1 MTAVQPRL
9 TADDLKARI
18 DIVEF
23 IRSYGVDLRQ
33 DGSELRA
40 CCPFHDEKT
49 PSFTVTP
56 YRQVFHCFGCG
67 ASGSAIDFAQ
77 QWKSCS
83 LAEAIHECEQ
93 WLGGAVA
100 ASSAPVVR
108 REGAGSKKKAGDWL
122 PVIPAPD
129 SAGDP
134 PAEFVKRK
142 DGQRVAFPIVARWA
156 YRDADGALVGYVNR
170 FEFTKD
176 DGSTGKDV
184 IPCVFAKNQTTGRSE
199 WRWLSFPKPR
209 PLYGLPYLA
218 ARPAAQVLVVEGEK
232 TRDAAQRLLPGLVV
246 VTWPGGSKA
255 IGHVDW
261 SPLAGRKVVLWPD
274 RDPAG
279 TAAMEGW
286 IDARH
291 DLKSGVLQM
300 LDGVAAGVRVVDP
313 PAGDADGWDLADGE
327 AEGWTTDDV
336 MAHIRAAMRDPRAPV
351 LEHHAPANDNEPPL
365 DYDEPPVHFLPD
377 YGDPDDNDEPFR
389 PLGYGPGPVYYYM
402 PKGTRLVME
411 LSLSGHSPANLLGLA
426 PLKYWENRYAAGDTM
441 KRGNWQLAANSLI
454 QQSECEGLFTQDR
467 IRGRGAWWDDGKAVI
482 HVGKSVIIDGMQYPL
497 HKVRSRYVYQQGK
510 PLDVHLDDPLS
521 NAEAHE
527 LARLC
532 DMPSWQKPI
541 NGKLL
546 AGWIFLAPVCGALRW
561 RPHIWVTGS
570 AGSGKSSIV
579 RLILKR
585 ALGNI
590 AIDGASSTSEAGLRQ
605 TLQSDGLPVVFDEME
620 TDDRNSKA
628 RIDEIMKLVTLA
640 SDDNGMIIKGS
651 SSGKAVT
658 YSIRTMFTFASIA
671 VNLSQH
677 AARTRVTVLE
687 VLKRQQTDE
696 NRAHY
701 EEMIRKSATL
711 LTPEYVERL
720 HARAV
725 RMIPVIRQNV
735 EVFAQAA
742 AIKFGDQ
749 RMGDQIGTLLAGA
762 YCLQSKNVIDLEKA
776 TEWMNGK
783 DWTEILSVN
792 DDSDEVLCLRRILE
806 QLIDVD
812 TIHGRVRLSI
822 EDLVACAGYR
832 RTLAGIDPATSNEV
846 LKRYGL
852 QVADDCMLVAN
863 KHTQLAKLL
872 AESSWVNAWPATLSR
887 ISGARRVEPK
897 YFTLGTA
904 SNRQRCVAI
913 PFSVIFG

>member
-1 MTAVQPRL
+1 MTA
-9 TADDLKARI
+9 ADLKARI

-23 IRSYGVDLRQ
+23 IRSYGVDLKP
-33 DGSELRA
+33 DGAEWRA
-40 CCPFHDEKT
+40 CCPFHDERT

-56 YRQVFHCFGCG
+56 DRQLYKCFGCG
-67 ASGSAIDFAQ
+67 SAGSVIDFAQ
-77 QWKSCS
+77 QWKSCN
-83 LAEAIHECEQ
+83 LPDAIRECQE
-93 WLGGAVA
+93 WLGGAAA
-100 ASSAPVVR
+100 ASEAPVNVR
-108 REGAGSKKKAGDWL
+108 TDRQVKAQNWEL
-122 PVIPAPD
+122 IIPAPAD
-129 SAGDP
+129 VP
-134 PAEFVKRK
+134 PPPDEFVKRK
-142 DGQRVAFPIVARWA
+142 DGQRVAYPIIARWA
-156 YRDADGALVGYVNR
+156 YRDANGGLIGYVNR
-170 FEFTKD
+170 YEVPKP
-176 DGSTGKDV
+176 DGTIGKEV
-184 IPCVFAKNQTTGRSE
+184 TPCVWARNTTTGRCQWK
-199 WRWLSFPKPR
+199 WRAFNTPR
-209 PLYGLPYLA
+209 PLYGLPDLA

-246 VTWPGGSKA
+246 VTWAGGGNAAKHA
-255 IGHVDW
+255 DW
-261 SPLAGRKVVLWPD
+261 SPLAGRKVVLWAD
-274 RDPAG
+274 RDAAG
-279 TAAMEGW
+279 VAAMEGY
-286 IDARH
+286 IDQRH
-291 DLKSGVLQM
+291 TIKPGVLQM
-300 LDGVAAGVRVVDP
+300 LEGMATGVRVVDP
-313 PAGDADGWDLADGE
+313 PAGDDDGWDLADAE
-327 AEGWTTDDV
+327 AEGWTTEAV
-336 MAHIRAAMRDPRAPV
+336 MSHIRGAMREPRPPV
-351 LEHHAPANDNEPPL
+351 VDELPPPANDNEPPP
-365 DYDEPPVHFLPD
+365 DYPDYEPPVHYLPE
-377 YGDPDDNDEPFR
+377 YTSQDDDSEPFR

-402 PKGTRLVME
+402 PKGTRMVME

-426 PLKYWENRYAAGDTM
+426 PLKYWENRYACGDTM

-454 QQSECEGLFTQDR
+454 QQSEREGLFTPDR

-482 HVGKSVIIDGMQYPL
+482 HVGRSVIIDGIEQPL
-497 HKVRSRYVYQQGK
+497 HNVRSRYVYQQGK

-521 NAEAHE
+521 NSEAHE
-527 LARLC
+527 LAKLC

-546 AGWIFLAPVCGALRW
+546 AGWIFLAPICGALRW

-651 SSGKAVT
+651 ATGKAVT

-687 VLKRQQTDE
+687 VLKRPQTDE

-720 HARAV
+720 HARAI

-762 YCLQSKNVIDLEKA
+762 WCLQSKSVIDLDKA
-776 TEWMNGK
+776 AEWMNGK

-806 QLIDVD
+806 HLIDVD
-812 TIHGRVRLSI
+812 TNHGRIRLSI
-822 EDLVACAGYR
+822 EDLVACAGHR
-832 RTLAGIDPATSNEV
+832 RSIGGMDPVTSNET

-852 QVADDCMLVAN
+852 QVADDSMLVAN
-863 KHTQLAKLL
+863 KHTQLAKIL
-872 AESSWVNAWPATLSR
+872 AESPWVNSWPSTLSR
-887 ISGARRVEPK
+887 ISGARRLDPK
-897 YFTLGTA
+897 YFTLGTT
-904 SNRQRCVAI
+904 SNRQRCVSV